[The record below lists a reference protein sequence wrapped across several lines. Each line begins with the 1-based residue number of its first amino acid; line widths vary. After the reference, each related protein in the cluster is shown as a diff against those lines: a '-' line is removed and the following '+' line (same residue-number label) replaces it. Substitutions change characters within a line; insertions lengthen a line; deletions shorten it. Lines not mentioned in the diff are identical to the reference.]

1 MEPHTQGNILTTIAE
16 SVILL
21 GQNFTVWVLI
31 AFGLGYGLREI
42 ISRRRRKRMR
52 RRHRETVDLLTQH
65 EMEFI
70 RTLRDADIHEKKRK
84 TARQP
89 PELPELPEQRK

>member
-1 MEPHTQGNILTTIAE
+1 MEPHTQGDILTTIADY
-16 SVILL
+16 VILL
-21 GQNFTVWVLI
+21 GQNSVVWVLI

-42 ISRRRRKRMR
+42 ISRRRRKKLR

-70 RTLRDADIHEKKRK
+70 RTLRDADTHKKNRK

-89 PELPELPEQRK
+89 PELPELPEQTK